1 MKDVPFFPLYAANI
15 IASKAYRLM
24 TLEQRGL
31 WITILTEC
39 WVNDGIP
46 ESPEEMAKY
55 LGFSEETIIKA
66 KFNLS
71 SFSLKIE
78 GGQIFSTELNEYKIG
93 YMESRRLKSLGGKKG
108 AENKKLKQAI
118 ETSAR
123 LGNPKGMPEGQPKGS
138 LIQIKSNSFNS
149 NQLTRSEVLTE
160 EQKDWAKGL
169 SDTSGNPNAYAKASR
184 G

>member
-55 LGFSEETIIKA
+55 LGFSEETITKA

-108 AENKKLKQAI
+108 AQNKKLKQAI

-123 LGNPKGMPEGQPKGS
+123 LGNPKGIPEGQPKGS
-138 LIQIKSNSFNS
+138 LTYIKSNSINS
-149 NQLTRSEVLTE
+149 NQLIDKGVFTE
-160 EQKDWAKGL
+160 ENEKWVRDYVDTKD
-169 SDTSGNPNAYAKASR
+169 SF
-184 G
+184 

>member
-1 MKDVPFFPLYAANI
+1 MTNPVPYFPLYAANI

-55 LGFSEETIIKA
+55 LGFSEETITKA

-108 AENKKLKQAI
+108 AQNKKLKQAI

-123 LGNPKGMPEGQPKGS
+123 LGNPKGIPEGQPKGS
-138 LIQIKSNSFNS
+138 LTYIKSNSINS
-149 NQLTRSEVLTE
+149 NQLIDKLVFTE
-160 EQKDWAKGL
+160 ENEKLVRDYVDTKD
-169 SDTSGNPNAYAKASR
+169 SF
-184 G
+184 